1 MSGRIRQQQGGL
13 LVLTLVVGAGFGL
26 GLAALATF
34 STGQGEEA
42 KRRITEL
49 NQTASIQ
56 YATDYQIQQLA
67 NTGDDGH
74 SPEFLTHNSS
84 GTDIAGTC
92 LEDMPRGPLNIHDPE
107 SDTIATLGDG
117 TLLIDAGTTDIPGT
131 DNAASYAFEHYG
143 RRLTSLVLD
152 DESWLDFRQSNDV
165 AYDKVFFD
173 IWYRVDYESFFDDAS
188 TNEADQ
194 LIPLLSYF
202 DADDKQHLRIFAR
215 LKDCKPSQSGCSGS
229 STKSAIEYRV
239 QQVRNPEGDPVT
251 WTNHLNESGANRIQS
266 TEDGYWHYAAF
277 YIDLSSGKAE
287 AFYGSIL
294 HGTIGKTALS
304 KRGDQGSYT
313 FIDKPEP
320 GDTNHEPLERFEQ
333 GGYWR
338 LGDHT
343 AVEFSDNVNYGS
355 VRLWRQPSLS
365 FSEASALAL
374 ALFRND
380 RDKPGAFNGETLGA
394 PDAVML
400 ANGEWDQLRSLPD
413 EDGNL
418 VRQLGGSFWGPSLGA
433 PTLITS
439 KTADDAASIIFQ
451 EDQLFK
457 HNRSSD
463 GRGGPPA
470 PAQLYRLYTCD
481 ENGGA
486 SRVELVR
493 NLRRNGSEYG
503 VSWELQL

>member
-1 MSGRIRQQQGGL
+1 MSGRIKQQQGGL
-13 LVLTLVVGAGFGL
+13 LVLTLVVGTGIGL

-67 NTGDDGH
+67 NTEDDSH

-84 GTDIAGTC
+84 GTDISGTC
-92 LEDMPRGPLNIHDPE
+92 LEDMPRGPLNIHDSE
-107 SDTIATLGDG
+107 SETIATLGDG

-202 DADDKQHLRIFAR
+202 DADDKQHLRIFAQ

-239 QQVRNPEGDPVT
+239 QQVRNPDGDPVT
-251 WTNHLNESGANRIQS
+251 WTNHLNESSANRIQS

-277 YIDLSSGKAE
+277 YIDLANGKAE

-294 HGTIGKTALS
+294 HGTTDKKSLS
-304 KRGDQGSYT
+304 KRGDQGSNN
-313 FIDKPEP
+313 FVDKPEP
-320 GDTNHEPLERFEQ
+320 SDTNHEPLERFEQ
-333 GGYWR
+333 NGYWR
-338 LGDHT
+338 LGDHSS
-343 AVEFSDNVNYGS
+343 VEFSDNINYGS

-380 RDKPGAFNGETLGA
+380 RDKPGAFNDETLGA

-400 ANGEWDQLRSLPD
+400 ANGKWGQLRSLPD

-418 VRQLGGSFWGPSLGA
+418 VRLLGGSFWGPSLGE

-439 KTADDAASIIFQ
+439 KSAEDAAAIIFQ

-481 ENGGA
+481 DNGGA

-493 NLRRNGSEYG
+493 NLRRNGSNYS
-503 VSWELQL
+503 VSWQLQL